1 MHVKLLLS
9 AVPLLTLFVLDD
21 VLVLLVHDGASEAV
35 LRPERRRKRH
45 CYVPRK
51 RGDITILILL
61 IRIRSSACP
70 ASGEYLVV
78 KVIIHLRSGDY
89 LAKIDFGPFLPQLL
103 HVPESREKLNGMDF
117 PITLYDARAHEPRL
131 KLLARDQGR
140 GGAE

>member
-1 MHVKLLLS
+1 MLS

-51 RGDITILILL
+51 RGDIMILILL

-89 LAKIDFGPFLPQLL
+89 LAKIDFGPFLPQLQLL

-117 PITLYDARAHEPRL
+117 PITLYDARARTI
-131 KLLARDQGR
+131 RD
-140 GGAE
+140 